1 MYHHWLNGPVRTSE
15 PALLPPQTQL
25 PCVVLPGLNLVGMF
39 NEEQPSSFVRRGLSV
54 AVLGLP
60 LESQSFLHDTPSS
73 FLTSSF
79 TR

>member
-1 MYHHWLNGPVRTSE
+1 MYHNWLYGPIRTAESS
-15 PALLPPQTQL
+15 LLPPQTQL

-39 NEEQPSSFVRRGLSV
+39 NEDQPSSFVGRGLSV

-60 LESQSFLHDTPSS
+60 LESQSFLHDSPASL
-73 FLTSSF
+73 LTGSF